1 VLVNRTRKTA
11 EAVATY
17 IQYVTPLSPKVDL
30 KDGDYDALAGAGVV
44 LITFANVLGRGI
56 AHLTIYLPRFYGF
69 STLGELLQLFALA
82 SLFTLATSFMGQAV
96 GAWFARPETRR
107 RKPGPMVVGGKR
119 PLVSRFPTTGSPAF
133 TPRNAWTRRGR
144 RSTSSLPSSMPS
156 LQPQNRPS
164 QKTSSSTE
172 KSSPFADQ
180 VRRSMNGVS
189 VPQDVG
195 QLAEAGM
202 IVEDA
207 VR

>member
-1 VLVNRTRKTA
+1 MSAYK
-11 EAVATY
+11 
-17 IQYVTPLSPKVDL
+17 
-30 KDGDYDALAGAGVV
+30 
-44 LITFANVLGRGI
+44 
-56 AHLTIYLPRFYGF
+56 
-69 STLGELLQLFALA
+69 LA
-82 SLFTLATSFMGQAV
+82 SGLAAVPTAVLQNKFATSFMGQAV

-107 RKPGPMVVGGKR
+107 PKPGPMVAAGKR
-119 PLVSRFPTTGSPAF
+119 PLVSRFPTM
-133 TPRNAWTRRGR
+133 
-144 RSTSSLPSSMPS
+144 PSSIPS

-180 VRRSMNGVS
+180 VRRSMNGTVS

-202 IVEDA
+202 IVKDG